1 MERAMRVLFT
11 IHARIVIQERE
22 IPEEYI
28 RRVIRRPDWVMPD
41 SENPDLE
48 HYLGKI
54 DELNG
59 RVLRVVLKK
68 TVDFINVITVYYD
81 RTMRGKI

>member
-1 MERAMRVLFT
+1 MRVSFT
-11 IHARIVIQERE
+11 IHARIVIHERG

-28 RRVIRRPDWVMPD
+28 RRVIRCHDRVMPD

-68 TVDFINVITVYYD
+68 TVDFITVITVYYD
-81 RTMRGKI
+81 RSMRGKL